1 MKILKLSG
9 VLTPLAVGS
18 TCLARKGVEYKM
30 KGYTQNK
37 KYKIKKFQASSE
49 AEGFLEQEN

>member
-1 MKILKLSG
+1 M
-9 VLTPLAVGS
+9 LALVAS
-18 TCLARKGVEYKM
+18 RCLAKKGVEYKM